1 MGRTPY
7 PRREMKMKK
16 YLPKHHAILYS
27 TIIKN
32 ILDIIGDCSH
42 NKIKEL
48 TESYARSRSARM
60 AKRAIYD
67 GIELNALSYLS
78 YGELDVP
85 KELIERTTN
94 LDGKNAVQIT
104 TKCPWYEAWKE
115 ANHLEYGKV
124 FCEVFDEALAD
135 GFHSTVKMKVPTTI
149 TIDNTPCKFVFENSC
164 FSAEDKATLLTRNER
179 IKKSATKP
187 FIYHMGHLYTF
198 FLKELELAY
207 GEQGNK
213 IILCALK
220 EYAGYFDEEIVQ
232 DILSMKDIN
241 YEDISDYTSTN

>member
-1 MGRTPY
+1 
-7 PRREMKMKK
+7 MKI

-32 ILDIIGDCSH
+32 ILEITGDSSH
-42 NKIKEL
+42 EKVKEL
-48 TESYARSRSARM
+48 TKSYARSRSARM

-67 GIELNALSYLS
+67 GVELNALSYLS

-104 TKCPWYEAWKE
+104 TKCPWYEAWNE
-115 ANHLEYGKV
+115 IDHLEYGKI

-149 TIDNTPCKFVFENSC
+149 TIDNFPCKFVFEDSC
-164 FSAEDKATLLTRNER
+164 FSEKDKATLLARNER

-187 FIYHMGHLYTF
+187 FIYHMGHLYAF
-198 FLKELELAY
+198 FLKELKLIY

-213 IILCALK
+213 ILLSALK
-220 EYAGYFDEEIVQ
+220 EYAGYFNEEIVQ
-232 DILSMKDIN
+232 DILSMQDVN
-241 YEDISDYTSTN
+241 FEDISDYNSKK